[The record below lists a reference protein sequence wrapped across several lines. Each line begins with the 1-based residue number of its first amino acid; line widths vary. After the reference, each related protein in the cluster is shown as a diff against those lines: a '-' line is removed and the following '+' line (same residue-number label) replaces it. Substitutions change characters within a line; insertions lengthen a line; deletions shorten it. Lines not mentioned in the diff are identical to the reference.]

1 MKKWLPLMAALVIAL
16 VALVAGSSGGQAPT
30 PAERTASIANRVKCP
45 TCQGLTVEQSKT
57 PLAVDIRSQIERQ
70 VDLGRT
76 DSEIIGGLTKSY
88 GNTILTNPPATGA
101 GAVVWVAPIAF
112 VVLAFIGLAAALRRW
127 SKASLRVVEDDDLAA
142 VRRAQ
147 EATA

>member
-1 MKKWLPLMAALVIAL
+1 
-16 VALVAGSSGGQAPT
+16 
-30 PAERTASIANRVKCP
+30 
-45 TCQGLTVEQSKT
+45 
-57 PLAVDIRSQIERQ
+57 
-70 VDLGRT
+70 
-76 DSEIIGGLTKSY
+76 
-88 GNTILTNPPATGA
+88 
-101 GAVVWVAPIAF
+101 VVWVAPIAF